1 MNQAVDR
8 WFDANGGVLDTLAD
22 QIFCYSELAGHEV
35 QSAKALSEVLAG
47 NGFRVEMGT
56 GGLKTAFTATWGSGY
71 PRIGF
76 LAEYDAL
83 PGMGPSLDE
92 SVKLKEDNSA
102 HGCGHNLLGT
112 GCVGAALAVKAAM
125 EEKGLAG
132 TLIVF
137 GCPEEETGTGKT
149 RMAESGCFDD
159 IDVAVAWHPDKV
171 NIVQETLYA
180 SMKQIDFE
188 FFGVASHAGGMP
200 EMGRSAMD
208 ACELLN
214 IGENYLREHVD
225 KSVTMHWAYKVVGD
239 KPNIVPAYAKIRHCV
254 RGGDAKLVGETAERL
269 IDVARGAALM
279 TGTRMEYSVWMDVP
293 DQYMNQTL
301 EKVFYDAYTTIEAP
315 TYTAEELAYANKME
329 SYNGFQPVANP
340 MSTELKPLLGTGE
353 KKLYDGGS
361 SDVITVSR
369 IAPTVTV
376 RAACISK
383 RVPFHHWTYAALC
396 NMSIGHKGMKYAS
409 KAMAL
414 GALALLEDTSLVE
427 KAKEEFR
434 RIKAEKEA

>member
-1 MNQAVDR
+1 MNQAVDK
-8 WFDANGGVLDTLAD
+8 WFAANGGVLDTLAD
-22 QIFCYSELAGHEV
+22 KIFCYSELAGHEV
-35 QSAKALSEVLAG
+35 QSAKALCEALAE
-47 NGFRVEMGT
+47 NGFEVETGT
-56 GGLKTAFTATWGSGY
+56 GNLPAAFTATWGGGY

-92 SVKLKEDNSA
+92 SVILKEDNSA
-102 HGCGHNLLGT
+102 HGCGHNLLGA

-125 EEKGLAG
+125 EEKGLGG
-132 TLIVF
+132 TLIVY

-149 RMAESGCFDD
+149 RMAAAGCFED

-239 KPNIVPAYAKIRHCV
+239 KPNVVPAYAKIRHCV
-254 RGGDAKLVGETAERL
+254 RGGNAKMVAETAERL

-293 DQYMNQTL
+293 DQFMNKTL
-301 EKVFYDAYTTIEAP
+301 EKVFYDAYKTVEAP
-315 TYTAEELAYANKME
+315 AYTAEELAYANKIE
-329 SYNGFQPVANP
+329 GYNGFQPVENP
-340 MSTELKPLLGTGE
+340 MSTELKPLLGAGE
-353 KKLYDGGS
+353 DKLYDGGS
-361 SDVITVSR
+361 SDVISVSR
-369 IAPTVTV
+369 LAPTVTV

-427 KAKEEFR
+427 KAKAEFQQ
-434 RIKAEKEA
+434 IKAEKEA